1 MGVLWLVM
9 PSNNTRRNN
18 MLLSKMVGERTKQ
31 NPADAVIRS
40 HALMVRGGFIKQ
52 VSNGIYSLLP
62 PAKRIVNKIE
72 HIIRQEMDA
81 IEGQEVLFPVL
92 MPKELWEESG
102 RYDSI
107 GSEMFRFCDTSG
119 KGYVL
124 GMTHEEAAVHMCR
137 NTVSSYNQMPFMIYQ
152 IQTKE
157 RNEKRA
163 RGGLIRVKE
172 FTMKDGY
179 SFHMSQE
186 DLEQYYNR
194 CHHSYDRIFTRI
206 GMTDYIS
213 VKSDS
218 GMMGGSVAHEFMSLT
233 PVGEDTLVLC
243 DSCDYKSN
251 MEVAT
256 CVLPE
261 ATMLAD
267 SALAE
272 VDTAEAKEITE
283 VCSFMGI
290 QAHHTIKAVAF
301 AVKDS
306 DKICLV
312 FIRGDL
318 EVNEA
323 KVKKAIGLDI
333 APCELGDSQ
342 LVAGNIGCVGL
353 DVANTIVLFDSSL
366 EGRHGMVTGAN
377 REQFHISGV
386 NMSRDLAV
394 DKYYDLSK
402 AIDGAVCPVC
412 GKGHIKLSNGIE
424 IGNIFQLGTKY
435 TKAMSMTVL
444 DNNGR
449 AVNPIMGCYGIGV
462 GRAVASIAEQCSDD
476 KGIVWPMSIAPWH
489 VELCPIKINSAEVR
503 EASDKLYNQLQRAGV
518 EVLYDDRNASP
529 GFKFADSE
537 LIGCPLRLVVSPR
550 SLEAGEVEVVS
561 RDGLIKTQLPA
572 SQVVDFVKN
581 YIAEAMAV
589 IDDRV
594 AKL

>member
-1 MGVLWLVM
+1 
-9 PSNNTRRNN
+9 

-52 VSNGIYSLLP
+52 MSNGIYSLLP
-62 PAKRIVNKIE
+62 PAKRIVTKIE
-72 HIIRQEMDA
+72 SIIRQEMDA
-81 IEGQEVLFPVL
+81 IDGQEVLFPVL

-107 GSEMFRFCDTSG
+107 GSEMFRFTDSSG

-152 IQTKE
+152 VQTKE

-194 CHHSYDRIFTRI
+194 CHEAYDRIFTRI
-206 GMTDYIS
+206 GLTDYIS

-243 DSCDYKSN
+243 DSCDYRSN

-261 ATMLAD
+261 VDCLAD
-267 SALAE
+267 SALTE
-272 VDTAEAKEITE
+272 VDTGEATEITE
-283 VCSFMGI
+283 VCAQMGI
-290 QAHHTIKAVAF
+290 SAHHTIKAVAF

-306 DKICLV
+306 DKVCLV

-323 KVKKAIGLDI
+323 KVKKATGLDI

-353 DVANTIVLFDSSL
+353 SVDNTIVLYDSSL
-366 EGRHGMVTGAN
+366 QGRVGMVTGAN
-377 REQFHISGV
+377 KQQYHISGV
-386 NMSRDLAV
+386 NIARDLPEATFSDVAKAV
-394 DKYYDLSK
+394 EGG
-402 AIDGAVCPVC
+402 ICPVC
-412 GKGHIKLSNGIE
+412 GKGHIKLTNGIE

-435 TKAMSMTVL
+435 TKQMKMTVL

-449 AVNPIMGCYGIGV
+449 AVHPIMGCYGIGV
-462 GRAVASIAEQCSDD
+462 GRAVASVAEQCADD
-476 KGIVWPMSIAPWH
+476 KGIAWPMSIAPWQ

-503 EASDKLYNQLQRAGV
+503 EVSDRLYADLQSMGV

-550 SLEAGEVEVVS
+550 SLENGEVEVAS
-561 RDGLIKTQLPA
+561 RDGAIKTQIPVQDTVQYVLDYI
-572 SQVVDFVKN
+572 SQQ
-581 YIAEAMAV
+581 MAN
-589 IDDRV
+589 INAR
-594 AKL
+594 LSN

>member
-1 MGVLWLVM
+1 
-9 PSNNTRRNN
+9 

-52 VSNGIYSLLP
+52 MSNGIYSLLP

-72 HIIRQEMDA
+72 NIIRQEMDA
-81 IEGQEVLFPVL
+81 IDGQEVLLPVV

-107 GSEMFRFCDTSG
+107 GSEMFRFSDNSG

-124 GMTHEEAAVHMCR
+124 GMTHEEAAVHLCR
-137 NTVSSYNQMPFMIYQ
+137 NTVSSYNQLPFMIYQ

-186 DLEQYYNR
+186 DLEQYYSR
-194 CHHSYDRIFTRI
+194 CHHAYDRIFTRI
-206 GMTDYIS
+206 GMTNYIS

-243 DSCDYKSN
+243 DSCDYRSN

-256 CVLPE
+256 CVMP
-261 ATMLAD
+261 TVSMLD
-267 SALAE
+267 DTPMAE
-272 VDTAEAKEITE
+272 VDTGSAKEIGE
-283 VCSFMGI
+283 VCSTMGI
-290 QAHHTIKAVAF
+290 EPWHTIKAVAF
-301 AVKDS
+301 AVKDT
-306 DKICLV
+306 DKVCLV

-323 KVKKAIGLDI
+323 KVKKATGLDI

-353 DVANTIVLFDSSL
+353 DVANTIVLFDASL

-377 REQFHISGV
+377 REQYHISGV
-386 NMSRDLAV
+386 NMSRDVSV
-394 DKYYDLSK
+394 DKYVDLAK
-402 AIDGAVCPVC
+402 AVEGAVCPIC

-435 TKAMSMTVL
+435 TKAMKMTVL

-462 GRAVASIAEQCSDD
+462 GRAVASIAEQCADD
-476 KGIVWPMSIAPWH
+476 KGIVWPMSIAPWQ

-503 EASDKLYNQLQRAGV
+503 QASDSLYEKLISSGV

-550 SLEAGEVEVVS
+550 SIENNVVEVVS
-561 RDGLIKTQLPA
+561 RDGTIKTEIA
-572 SQVVDFVKN
+572 VDNVVQYVGQ
-581 YIAEAMAV
+581 YIADAMQA
-589 IDDRV
+589 IDTKV
-594 AKL
+594 ANLK